1 MIRRILEI
9 LLKDKTRKRY
19 LPDNVGGLPIY
30 VSTAGGLRQ
39 FFYPMGCVDPDLF
52 QTAISIISLGD
63 VVWDIGANVGLFS
76 VAARGLVGPDG
87 KVFSFEPDTKLIDL
101 LRKNSTLKASN
112 AGVMNVIPAGVA
124 GKTGVRTFNIAKR
137 ARASNSLQGYGN
149 TQTGGVRISQ
159 SIICLSLNDC
169 LRELSKP
176 DVIKID
182 VEGAEQELL
191 ENSIQLLS
199 VVRPRIA
206 VEVSV
211 PTRAAITKLLK
222 ENSYNLFDA
231 NNPLKKDL
239 EIEQAAWNTIA
250 IPREQIDLVFRE

>member
-1 MIRRILEI
+1 MLFRPVLLGKPVLEP
-9 LLKDKTRKRY
+9 LT
-19 LPDNVGGLPIY
+19 
-30 VSTAGGLRQ
+30 S
-39 FFYPMGCVDPDLF
+39 
-52 QTAISIISLGD
+52 
-63 VVWDIGANVGLFS
+63 
-76 VAARGLVGPDG
+76 
-87 KVFSFEPDTKLIDL
+87 
-101 LRKNSTLKASN
+101 
-112 AGVMNVIPAGVA
+112 
-124 GKTGVRTFNIAKR
+124 
-137 ARASNSLQGYGN
+137 
-149 TQTGGVRISQ
+149 
-159 SIICLSLNDC
+159 SLNDC